1 MVRIAF
7 GDLLL
12 LKGLAEEVRDQTLSR
27 SRYQEADRA
36 IEALDRSLEA
46 EFAQSRVRAYLDST
60 DHRSPGNWLQPYI
73 EAAIARGL
81 CVEITC
87 GTCGSM
93 AFKDGFVA
101 LASNGRRGVGDVD
114 PETLR
119 RIAAALALIEPAARN
134 PEELEGY
141 ERATMAIIYFLW
153 SRSPGFD
160 RWAPQILGRSW
171 ARTMLERMRTHSGGR
186 RRAP

>member
-36 IEALDRSLEA
+36 IEALHRSLEA

-81 CVEITC
+81 CVRITC
-87 GTCGSM
+87 GTCGSIP
-93 AFKDGFVA
+93 FRDGFVL
-101 LASNGRRGVGDVD
+101 LASDGRRGIGNVD
-114 PETLR
+114 METLR
-119 RIAAALALIEPAARN
+119 RIAAALALVEPAAHNRDQ
-134 PEELEGY
+134 LEDF
-141 ERATMAIIYFLW
+141 ERAAMSIIYFIW

-160 RWAPQILGRSW
+160 RWAPPVLSGSW
-171 ARTMLERMRTHSGGR
+171 AGTMLNRMRAHYGGR
-186 RRAP
+186 RRMP